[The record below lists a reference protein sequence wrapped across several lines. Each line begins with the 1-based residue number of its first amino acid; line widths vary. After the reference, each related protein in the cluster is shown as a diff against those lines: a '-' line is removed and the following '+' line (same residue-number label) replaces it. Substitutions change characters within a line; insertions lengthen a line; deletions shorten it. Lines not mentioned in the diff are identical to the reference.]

1 MKERLY
7 KKISKQYNLPNNLI
21 IAVKYLDTIRGEEYF
36 FLNVIFREDCCFGS
50 SSTIMFKFAHP

>member
-21 IAVKYLDTIRGEEYF
+21 IAVKYLDTIRGEEYC
-36 FLNVIFREDCCFGS
+36 FLKRNF
-50 SSTIMFKFAHP
+50 